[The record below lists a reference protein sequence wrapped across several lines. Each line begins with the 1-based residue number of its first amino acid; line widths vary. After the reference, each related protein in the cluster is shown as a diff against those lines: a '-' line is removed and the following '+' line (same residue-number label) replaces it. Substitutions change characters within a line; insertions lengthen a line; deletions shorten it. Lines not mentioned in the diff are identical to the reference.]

1 MRNVLPRSPEGT
13 RFYHCP
19 RTRSSSIPLL
29 LGSRTGIPDLLRYVK
44 NTNPLKATFGEIRP
58 PDNFVIKK
66 KEVKKRDRTP
76 SPGGTVVPDGTVI
89 ERTSSRRTNV
99 RWVSQ
104 LLSFIANPPLP
115 PITRGS
121 PLNVLFNLL
130 HHTAPPKPGKE
141 ETED

>member
-1 MRNVLPRSPEGT
+1 MRTVPPRSPEGT
-13 RFYHCP
+13 RFHHCP
-19 RTRSSSIPLL
+19 RTRSSSIPFL
-29 LGSRTGIPDLLRYVK
+29 LGSRTGIPDPLRYVK
-44 NTNPLKATFGEIRP
+44 NTNPLKETFGEVRP

-66 KEVKKRDRTP
+66 KEVKKM
-76 SPGGTVVPDGTVI
+76 
-89 ERTSSRRTNV
+89 RTNFC
-99 RWVSQ
+99 WVSQ